1 MGVMWIWNLKSPEM
15 VDMSASVVDWREAS
29 RRSVDEV
36 IGRIKSMKRKRTA
49 FKETACP
56 DCSYITRNVSFPAQ
70 CIYCGGS
77 LRTL

>member
-1 MGVMWIWNLKSPEM
+1 MGVVWVWNPKAPETE
-15 VDMSASVVDWREAS
+15 VMSAIAADWREAS
-29 RRSVDEV
+29 RRNVDEI
-36 IGRIKSMKRKRTA
+36 IGRIRSTRETRMA

-77 LRTL
+77 LQSL